1 MTTSTTIYNRAI
13 ELFEQNMNGERENPN
28 FKKFKKAMSENGLS
42 LDNGQLVNIYDNITP
57 NSVHAISDNGASYVF
72 NNDYAKHIALDIFQ
86 AICANLP
93 ETPTSASDIIYNV
106 LTSSYHFCN
115 QFVNEY
121 AQKGRISKSSAYACL
136 KDLHAVIENVARRTF
151 KQLADEG
158 TLKDTPVYTC
168 GRVYIHLYSL
178 A

>member
-1 MTTSTTIYNRAI
+1 MTTSTSTYNRAI

-28 FKKFKKAMSENGLS
+28 FKKFKKAMSDNGLH
-42 LDNGQLVNIYDNITP
+42 LDNGQLVNIYDSITP
-57 NSVHAISDNGASYVF
+57 NSVHAINDNGASYAF
-72 NNDYAKHIALDIFQ
+72 NSDYSKHIALDIFK

-93 ETPTSASDIIYNV
+93 KTPTSASDIIYNV
-106 LTSSYHFCN
+106 LAPTYRFCN
-115 QFVNEY
+115 QFTDEY
-121 AQKGRISKSSAYACL
+121 AKQERVSKTVAYNYL
-136 KDLHAVIENVARRTF
+136 FDLHCAIESLARRTF

-158 TLKDTPVYTC
+158 TLQDTPVYTC